1 MTWVARRVARYE
13 RDKRTGESSGANF
26 AQVIVMTDGW
36 QTFVSGL
43 AQAVTSS
50 TFVLSAIFT
59 IAALAVYHVATA
71 RFRSGGAPARPGS
84 SQIATPPDLSDVR
97 RRLAA
102 LEAAADGSLQN
113 VGFVRFNA
121 FPDVGSEL
129 SYALAVVDGKGDGF
143 VVSSIYSRE
152 EVRTYAKAVSGF
164 ETDKETSEEER
175 RALGIAKE
183 RSGRPRP
190 RG

>member
-1 MTWVARRVARYE
+1 MTCVARRAAPFE
-13 RDKRTGESSGANF
+13 RDKRTGVSVGANLGQ
-26 AQVIVMTDGW
+26 AIVMTDVW

-43 AQAVTSS
+43 APAVTSA

-59 IAALAVYHVATA
+59 IAALVVYHVTTA
-71 RFRSGGAPARPGS
+71 RSRSGGAPVRPGTP
-84 SQIATPPDLSDVR
+84 QTATPPDLSDVR

-102 LEAAADGSLQN
+102 LEAAADRPLQN

-164 ETDKETSEEER
+164 ETDKEASEEER

-183 RSGRPRP
+183 RSGRSRT

>member
-1 MTWVARRVARYE
+1 MTCIARRVAPYE
-13 RDKRTGESSGANF
+13 RDKRTGESSGANQGQ
-26 AQVIVMTDGW
+26 AIVMTDAW
-36 QTFVSGL
+36 QTFMNGL
-43 AQAVTSS
+43 ALAVSS
-50 TFVLSAIFT
+50 PTFVVSATFT
-59 IAALAVYHVATA
+59 IAALVVYHVTTA
-71 RFRSGGAPARPGS
+71 RSRSGGAPARPGVP
-84 SQIATPPDLSDVR
+84 QAAAPPDLSDMR
-97 RRLAA
+97 RRIAA
-102 LEAAADGSLQN
+102 LEAAADGALQS

>member
-1 MTWVARRVARYE
+1 
-13 RDKRTGESSGANF
+13 
-26 AQVIVMTDGW
+26 MTDAW
-36 QTFVSGL
+36 QTFMNGL
-43 AQAVTSS
+43 APAITSP
-50 TFVLSAIFT
+50 TFVVSAIFT
-59 IAALAVYHVATA
+59 IAALVVYHVTTA
-71 RFRSGGAPARPGS
+71 RPRSGRAPARPGT
-84 SQIATPPDLSDVR
+84 SQAAAPPDLSDVR
-97 RRLAA
+97 RRISA
-102 LEAAADGSLQN
+102 LEAAADGALQN

-129 SYALAVVDGKGDGF
+129 SYALAVVDGNGDGF

>member
-1 MTWVARRVARYE
+1 
-13 RDKRTGESSGANF
+13 
-26 AQVIVMTDGW
+26 MTDAW

-43 AQAVTSS
+43 APAVTSP
-50 TFVLSAIFT
+50 TFVLSATFT
-59 IAALAVYHVATA
+59 IAALVVYHLMTA
-71 RFRSGGAPARPGS
+71 RSRSGRAPARSGS
-84 SQIATPPDLSDVR
+84 PQVAVPPDLTDVR

-102 LEAAADGSLQN
+102 LEAAADGALQN

-143 VVSSIYSRE
+143 VLSSIYSRE
-152 EVRTYAKAVSGF
+152 EVRTYAKSVSGF
-164 ETDKETSEEER
+164 ETDKETSDEER
-175 RALGIAKE
+175 RALGIARE
-183 RSGRPRP
+183 RSGRPRQ

>member
-1 MTWVARRVARYE
+1 MTCVARCVAPCE
-13 RDKRTGESSGANF
+13 RDKRTGESSGANL
-26 AQVIVMTDGW
+26 AQTIVMTDAW
-36 QTFVSGL
+36 QMFVSGL
-43 AQAVTSS
+43 APAVTSS

-59 IAALAVYHVATA
+59 IAALVIYHLMTT
-71 RFRSGGAPARPGS
+71 RSRSGRPPARQGS
-84 SQIATPPDLSDVR
+84 PQTAAPPDLSDIH

-102 LEAAADGSLQN
+102 LEAAADGPLQN

-175 RALGIAKE
+175 RALAIAKE
-183 RSGRPRP
+183 RSGRPRS

>member
-1 MTWVARRVARYE
+1 MTCVARRVAPFE
-13 RDKRTGESSGANF
+13 RDKRTGVSFGANLGQ
-26 AQVIVMTDGW
+26 AVVMTDVW

-43 AQAVTSS
+43 APAVTSA

-59 IAALAVYHVATA
+59 IAALVVYHVTTA
-71 RFRSGGAPARPGS
+71 RSRSGGAPARPGTP
-84 SQIATPPDLSDVR
+84 QTATPPDLSDVR

-102 LEAAADGSLQN
+102 LEAAADGPLQN

>member
-1 MTWVARRVARYE
+1 MSLDVSHHVSGTKGQVCF
-13 RDKRTGESSGANF
+13 GANLG
-26 AQVIVMTDGW
+26 QTIVMTDVW
-36 QTFVSGL
+36 QTFVNGL
-43 AQAVTSS
+43 APAVTSA

-59 IAALAVYHVATA
+59 IAAFVVYHVMTA
-71 RFRSGGAPARPGS
+71 RSRSGGAPARPGAP
-84 SQIATPPDLSDVR
+84 QAATPPDLSDVR

-152 EVRTYAKAVSGF
+152 EVRTYAKAVSGY

-175 RALGIAKE
+175 KALGIAKE

>member
-1 MTWVARRVARYE
+1 MTCVARCAARYE
-13 RDKRTGESSGANF
+13 RDKRTGESSGANVG
-26 AQVIVMTDGW
+26 QVIVMTDAW

-43 AQAVTSS
+43 APAVTSP
-50 TFVLSAIFT
+50 TFVLSAIFS
-59 IAALAVYHVATA
+59 IAALVVYHLTTA
-71 RFRSGGAPARPGS
+71 RSRSGGAHTRPGT
-84 SQIATPPDLSDVR
+84 SQAAAPPDLSDVR

-102 LEAAADGSLQN
+102 LESAADGALQN

-175 RALGIAKE
+175 RALGIARE
-183 RSGRPRP
+183 RSGRSRS

>member
-1 MTWVARRVARYE
+1 MSGTKGQVYF
-13 RDKRTGESSGANF
+13 GANLGHT
-26 AQVIVMTDGW
+26 IVMTDGW
-36 QTFVSGL
+36 QAFVSGL
-43 AQAVTSS
+43 APAATSA

-59 IAALAVYHVATA
+59 IAALVVYHVTTA
-71 RFRSGGAPARPGS
+71 RSRSGGAS
-84 SQIATPPDLSDVR
+84 SRQGTLPVATPPDLSDVR

-102 LEAAADGSLQN
+102 LEAATDGSLQN

-152 EVRTYAKAVSGF
+152 EVRTYAKAVSGY

-175 RALGIAKE
+175 KALGIAKE
-183 RSGRPRP
+183 RSGRPRQ

>member
-1 MTWVARRVARYE
+1 MTCVARRVAPCE
-13 RDKRTGESSGANF
+13 RDKRTGETSRANLGQ
-26 AQVIVMTDGW
+26 AIVMTDAW

-43 AQAVTSS
+43 APAVTSP

-59 IAALAVYHVATA
+59 IAALVVYHLMAA
-71 RFRSGGAPARPGS
+71 RSRSGRALVRPGTP
-84 SQIATPPDLSDVR
+84 QAAAPPDLSDVR

-102 LEAAADGSLQN
+102 LEAAADGALQN

-143 VVSSIYSRE
+143 VLSSIYSRE

-175 RALGIAKE
+175 RALAIARE